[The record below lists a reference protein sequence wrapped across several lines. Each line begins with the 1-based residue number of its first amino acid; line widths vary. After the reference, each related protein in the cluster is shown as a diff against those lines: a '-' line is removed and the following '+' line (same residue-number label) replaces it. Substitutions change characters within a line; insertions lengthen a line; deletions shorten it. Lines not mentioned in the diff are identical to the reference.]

1 MKRRTSLHSPKGMTL
16 TEILIVLAIVGGL
29 LTAGLSMM
37 GVMTQGQLRKEAMRM
52 TSTIQYA
59 YNQAALNNRP
69 YRLVIDLETQEYYTE
84 VSDRRVVVS
93 AVQEDYDQGLLP
105 EEARLMQEA
114 RRQRRNEFFREEEDD
129 PFGMSR
135 RVGFQRAED
144 AVISPRTLG
153 NGIRFESVLTDNFR
167 NPVREGKVAI
177 HFFPN
182 GFQQQAQVVLVDPD
196 SGAKFT
202 LITEPLTGRVRIYSG
217 EQDIPDTFGRVE
229 RHVR

>member
-1 MKRRTSLHSPKGMTL
+1 MKPKTSLHSPKGLTL

-37 GVMTQGQLRKEAMRM
+37 GLMTQGQLKKEAMRM

-69 YRLVIDLETQEYYTE
+69 YRLVIDLDNQEYYTE
-84 VSDRRVVVS
+84 ISDRRVVVS
-93 AVQEDYDQGLLP
+93 TTEEDFEAGYLP
-105 EEARLMQEA
+105 EEARLMQES

-129 PFGMSR
+129 PFGMSQ

-144 AVISPRTLG
+144 AVISPRSLG
-153 NGIRFESVLTDNFR
+153 NGIQFESVLTDNFT
-167 NPVREGKVAI
+167 NPVREGKAAI

-182 GFQQQAQVVLVDPD
+182 GFQQQARVVLVDPD

-202 LITEPLTGRVRIYSG
+202 LITEPLTGRVKVYSG
-217 EQDIPDTFGRVE
+217 EEEIPESFGRVQ

>member
-1 MKRRTSLHSPKGMTL
+1 
-16 TEILIVLAIVGGL
+16 
-29 LTAGLSMM
+29 
-37 GVMTQGQLRKEAMRM
+37 M

-93 AVQEDYDQGLLP
+93 AVQEDYGQGMLP

-153 NGIRFESVLTDNFR
+153 NGIEFESVLTDNFR
-167 NPVREGKVAI
+167 NPVREGRVAI

-182 GFQQQAQVVLVDPD
+182 GFQQQARIVLVDPNTE
-196 SGAKFT
+196 GKFT
-202 LITEPLTGRVRIYSG
+202 LITEPLTGRVKIYSG
-217 EQDIPDTFGRVE
+217 EPEIPDSFRGGQRHGR
-229 RHVR
+229 